1 MPQNVRVTV
10 LVEQLVGVVATIV
23 DVAVVVSVVQSH
35 AVYAPVCQILIAR
48 FSVAAAAVTS
58 HLLLDVASFRNP
70 QEEHCSDPNELVA
83 YAVISTIIVFRYASA
98 ATQSA

>member
-1 MPQNVRVTV
+1 MLQNVRVTA
-10 LVEQLVGVVATIV
+10 LVAQLVGVVATIV

-48 FSVAAAAVTS
+48 FSVAAVTS

-70 QEEHCSDPNELVA
+70 PEEHCSDPNELVA